1 MPHGFPSIGRQSYV
15 RIKWRRDTHTSWVE
29 LKASPKLKCDDA
41 LVCYLLASSE
51 TASSSSQDSQVE
63 ESIAG
68 RRTKVALSVH
78 GTSNMPYTVVRV
90 RKLLTHYVYIQ
101 KYLNGFV
108 NST

>member
-1 MPHGFPSIGRQSYV
+1 MFVLSCNEIHIR
-15 RIKWRRDTHTSWVE
+15 TSWIK

-41 LVCYLLASSE
+41 LACYLLASSE
-51 TASSSSQDSQVE
+51 TASGSSHDSQVE
-63 ESIAG
+63 ESIAA

-78 GTSNMPYTVVRV
+78 GVSNMPYTVVRV

>member
-1 MPHGFPSIGRQSYV
+1 MLHGLPSIGRQSYV
-15 RIKWRRDTHTSWVE
+15 RIKLRRDTHTSWVE
-29 LKASPKLKCDDA
+29 LKASPKLKCDNA
-41 LVCYLLASSE
+41 LACYLLASSE

-68 RRTKVALSVH
+68 RCTKVALSVH
-78 GTSNMPYTVVRV
+78 GKSNMPYTVVRV
-90 RKLLTHYVYIQ
+90 RKLLTQYVCIQ